1 MMPETMDSL
10 LGPVVYA
17 YTRAQALEDGQQ
29 VAIPAATSQ
38 EAGFKVPIFL
48 TRTVW
53 DQYVAVPCRHC
64 HAPLIRDE
72 KNTWVDSPSGGD
84 VCGHAGGN
92 EPHEPIACQDEAGR
106 LWDVLWMLKCQLKS
120 GAVCRYSLRVRTAH
134 GVRRVW
140 LKAMIGAL
148 DIDDPQ
154 PAITIMLPDED

>member
-1 MMPETMDSL
+1 MDSWF
-10 LGPVVYA
+10 GPVVYA

-53 DQYVAVPCRHC
+53 YQYVAVP
-64 HAPLIRDE
+64 
-72 KNTWVDSPSGGD
+72 GD
-84 VCGHAGGN
+84 VCGQAGGN

-106 LWDVLWMLKCQLKS
+106 LWDVLWMLKCQLTS

-140 LKAMIGAL
+140 LKAVIGAL
-148 DIDDPQ
+148 DLDDPQ